1 VIAHAIAN
9 VIAHARREP
18 ARRSCRRAARRA
30 APALAATVLAAGTGG
45 AAAAQ
50 QPPDAARPDSTA
62 VARRVD
68 SLVAAFRAAS
78 GAPGVAV
85 AVARAGDTVPLVV
98 AAGVAD
104 LDHQVPVR
112 PETVFQLGSVTKQ
125 VTAAVVLQLVEAG
138 RVRLDDAIGDH
149 LPALPA
155 AWRTVTVRQLLNHTS
170 GIPSYTDAGERWT
183 RRWAA
188 ALPPDSLVALTAGDA
203 MLAAPGA
210 RWRYNNTGY
219 VLLGML
225 VERLTGQPWAEAV
238 AARVTRALGLPSLR
252 ACDPGAVVP
261 HRARGYDAAPAVAGA
276 DAAPPAGVVPAPYL
290 SMSHAYAAGG
300 LCATAADLAR
310 WGRALLAGRVLPP
323 AAFARMAAPE
333 GAAGPWRYGYGLA
346 VDSLRGYPLLYHG
359 GDIPGFTAADVLL
372 PRDGIAI
379 AVVANRGRVDAEGL
393 ARDVA
398 RAVLGLPADAAPTP
412 APLAADDRDRAA
424 GRYEL
429 AMPGA
434 PMAFALVARGA
445 QLALQPDGGPQL
457 PLVPFGRRAPVRGG
471 YTLTF
476 GAGLDARFRLMLD
489 VRGGRVVGGRVAQGG
504 GVFDVRRLAAAPRER
519 P

>member
-1 VIAHAIAN
+1 
-9 VIAHARREP
+9 
-18 ARRSCRRAARRA
+18 
-30 APALAATVLAAGTGG
+30 
-45 AAAAQ
+45 
-50 QPPDAARPDSTA
+50 
-62 VARRVD
+62 
-68 SLVAAFRAAS
+68 
-78 GAPGVAV
+78 
-85 AVARAGDTVPLVV
+85 
-98 AAGVAD
+98 
-104 LDHQVPVR
+104 VPVR

-138 RVRLDDAIGDH
+138 RVRLDDAVGDH

-155 AWRTVTVRQLLNHTS
+155 AWRPVTVRQLLNHTS
-170 GIPSYTDAGERWT
+170 GIPSYTDAGGRWT
-183 RRWAA
+183 RRWAEP
-188 ALPPDSLVALTAGDA
+188 LPPDSLVALTAGEA

-225 VERLTGQPWAEAV
+225 VERLTGRPWAEAV
-238 AARVTRALGLPSLR
+238 DARVARALGLPSLR

-261 HRARGYDAAPAVAGA
+261 HRARGYDAAPAAPGA
-276 DAAPPAGVVPAPYL
+276 DPARPLGVVPAAYL
-290 SMSHAYAAGG
+290 NMSHAYAAGG

-310 WGRALLAGRVLPP
+310 WGRALLAGRVVPP
-323 AAFARMAAPE
+323 AALARMAAPE
-333 GAAGPWRYGYGLA
+333 GAARPWRYGYGLA
-346 VDSLRGYPLLYHG
+346 VDTLGGHPLLYHG

-372 PRDGIAI
+372 PRNGIAV

-398 RAVLGLPADAAPTP
+398 RVVLGLPADAPPAP

-445 QLALQPDGGPQL
+445 QLALRPDGGPQL
-457 PLVPFGRRAPVRGG
+457 PLVPFGRTALVRGG

-476 GAGLDARFRLMLD
+476 GAGFDARFRLMLD

-504 GVFDVRRLAAAPRER
+504 GVFDVRRLAAARR
-519 P
+519 G